1 MPTSILIGFIVLL
14 LLLSA
19 GIVTTVVFAVKLSNE
34 TSKIEGLELKKREL
48 EKEKES
54 LLTSIRDLES
64 SCGTSSLVVSTASKN
79 TNVVGWVFVCIFSV
93 VGIFLV
99 YSGVREKMETEESK
113 KNADDD

>member
-14 LLLSA
+14 LLLTA
-19 GIVTTVVFAVKLSNE
+19 GIITTVVFAVKLSNE
-34 TSKIEGLELKKREL
+34 TSEIEGLELKKKEL

-54 LLTSIRDLES
+54 LLTYIQNLQS
-64 SCGTSSLVVSTASKN
+64 SCGTSLVVSTASKK
-79 TNVVGWVFVCIFSV
+79 TNVVEWVFVCIFSV

-113 KNADDD
+113 KADE